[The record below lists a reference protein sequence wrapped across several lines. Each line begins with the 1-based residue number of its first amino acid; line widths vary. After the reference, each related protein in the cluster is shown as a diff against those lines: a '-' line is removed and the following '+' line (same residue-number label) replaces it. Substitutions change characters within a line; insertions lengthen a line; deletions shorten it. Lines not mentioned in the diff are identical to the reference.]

1 MVWGLHHFNEEIEAT
16 AEGIVP
22 DVQDEALL
30 TLLMAFRFPI
40 SGKIL
45 AERYV
50 VAKGWRLDARDKK
63 TIEIHL
69 AARFTIWEV
78 LEVETDRGLHLRD
91 ALTAETLFIHDGAA
105 TQSGGL
111 RNYFLGW
118 VVIEEPYAFLYAT
131 HPGVL
136 RPHEGERVVSRL
148 IGEAGN
154 REHFSQKMVRNPI
167 TTRSILEDWSDE
179 VYERNERHAAGPRVQ
194 NTSGDPL
201 LLTEDTF
208 VFDESDREDVIGRL
222 CGIRGSREPHVD
234 EDDATVISF
243 THSRPD
249 DPMDPTIIAH
259 VVLSGDSPKF
269 VARTNSRRRASAMR
283 KKIEKALGTLA
294 RHRSRVHVDPL
305 SEALERHD
313 DLPLETPEA
322 AAIVRQYKEA
332 HYERWL
338 DELIPALG
346 TTPRNAMKSEEG
358 RGRLRTLLKSIEGG
372 EALLP
377 AESRFDVMVL
387 YRELGMSYVE

>member
-1 MVWGLHHFNEEIEAT
+1 MVWGLQFSHEEVKAV
-16 AEGIVP
+16 AEGIAG
-22 DVQDEALL
+22 DVEDEALL

-40 SGKIL
+40 NGKVL

-50 VAKGWRLDARDKK
+50 EARGWRLEAHDRK
-63 TIEIHL
+63 TIATHL
-69 AARFTIWEV
+69 AARFSIWEV
-78 LEVETDRGLHLRD
+78 LEVEVDRGLHLRD
-91 ALTAETLFIHDGAA
+91 SLAGETLFIHDVAA

-118 VVIEEPYAFLYAT
+118 VVVEEPYAFLYAT

-136 RPHEGERVVSRL
+136 RPYDGERVVSRL
-148 IGEAGN
+148 IGEAEK
-154 REHFSQKMVRNPI
+154 REHFSQRMIRDHI
-167 TTRSILEDWSDE
+167 TTRTILEAWSDE

-208 VFDESDREDVIGRL
+208 VFAASDREEVISRL
-222 CGIRGSREPHVD
+222 CRIRGAREPHSD
-234 EDDATVISF
+234 EEAETVISF

-259 VVLSGDSPKF
+259 IVLSNDAPKF

-283 KKIEKALGTLA
+283 KKVEKALGTLA

-322 AAIVRQYKEA
+322 AAIVRRYKEA

-338 DELIPALG
+338 DESLPALG
-346 TTPRNAMKSEEG
+346 TSPRNAMKSEEG

-372 EALLP
+372 ESLLP
-377 AESRFDVMVL
+377 VESRFDVMVL